1 MQNIVF
7 LDRATIGPRVTMRR
21 PNFPHELVE
30 YEGPHP
36 NRCMSAC
43 VARRSRS
50 STRWR

>member
-30 YEGPHP
+30 Y
-36 NRCMSAC
+36 
-43 VARRSRS
+43 RSDR
-50 STRWR
+50 TRTGA